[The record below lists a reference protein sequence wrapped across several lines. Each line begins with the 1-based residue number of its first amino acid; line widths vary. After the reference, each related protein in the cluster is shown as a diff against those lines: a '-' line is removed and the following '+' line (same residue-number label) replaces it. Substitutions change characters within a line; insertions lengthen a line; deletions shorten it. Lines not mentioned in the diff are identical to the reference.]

1 MTEHLKEIKE
11 ISRLRLGIIILIEEL
26 AKYKEYKQIK
36 DYLFDLIE
44 GVDNNTIKQKK
55 EDFEKF
61 FELKGGSDEK
71 VESE

>member
-61 FELKGGSDEK
+61 F
-71 VESE
+71 

>member
-44 GVDNNTIKQKK
+44 GVDNNTIKRKK

-71 VESE
+71 